1 MKPMDLIKLS
11 ANAMRMNMDP
21 PSPKPRRV
29 QGTVIPQ
36 ELRDLAADAASKQA
50 EHATKRGDTKH
61 AQDLARRAMDLRS
74 T

>member
-1 MKPMDLIKLS
+1 MKSI
-11 ANAMRMNMDP
+11 NAMRMSMDP

-36 ELRDLAADAASKQA
+36 ELRHLAAYGAWGQSLNAAD
-50 EHATKRGDTKH
+50 RGDWPM

-74 T
+74 K